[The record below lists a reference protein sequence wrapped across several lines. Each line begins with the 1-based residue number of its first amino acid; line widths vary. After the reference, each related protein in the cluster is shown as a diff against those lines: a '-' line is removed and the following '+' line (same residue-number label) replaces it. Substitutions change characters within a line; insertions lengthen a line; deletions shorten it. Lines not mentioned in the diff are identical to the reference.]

1 MNKVDYLIMGLVIG
15 FFLGAVTHQRVVM
28 WIYKHVS
35 ATRRM
40 ELLKEEM
47 GNVKEEI
54 NNPKED

>member
-1 MNKVDYLIMGLVIG
+1 MNKVDYLIIGLVIG
-15 FFLGAVTHQRVVM
+15 FFLGAVTYQHVVM